1 VHAITFESPGDADVL
16 TWAEVPDPRIG
27 AGEVLIKTAATA
39 VNRADILQRR
49 GYYNPPPGASDILG
63 LECSGTIVEIGED
76 VTEWSVGDEVCALLA
91 GGGYAERVVVDA
103 GSLLPI
109 PAGIDITTAGGLPEV
124 ACTTWSNLFM
134 VAALRPTEVLLI
146 HGGSSGIGTF
156 AIQLAKQAGARV
168 AVTCG
173 TPEKA
178 KACVALGADFAINYH
193 DEDFVERINE
203 WTDGAGADVI
213 LDNMGAKYLARNV
226 AALATNGRLV
236 IIGMQGGVKAELDI
250 NALMYKRGAIIGTTI
265 RSRPLDEKAAIAASV
280 REHVWP
286 LLAEG
291 AIKPVV
297 DRSFPIEDAADAHRY
312 LEGSSHIG
320 KVLLTVDKS
329 AR

>member
-1 VHAITFESPGDADVL
+1 M
-16 TWAEVPDPRIG
+16 
-27 AGEVLIKTAATA
+27 
-39 VNRADILQRR
+39 
-49 GYYNPPPGASDILG
+49 
-63 LECSGTIVEIGED
+63 
-76 VTEWSVGDEVCALLA
+76 CALLA
-91 GGGYAERVVVDA
+91 GGGYAERVAVDS

-109 PAGIDITTAGGLPEV
+109 PDGVDVPTAGGLPEV

-134 VAALRPTEVLLI
+134 VAALRPGEVLLI

-178 KACVALGADFAINYH
+178 KACLALGADLAINYR

-203 WTDGAGADVI
+203 WTNAAGVDVI
-213 LDNMGAKYLARNV
+213 LDNMGAKYLSRNV
-226 AALATNGRLV
+226 SALATNGRLV

-265 RSRPLDEKAAIAASV
+265 RARPLDEKAAIATSV

-286 LLAEG
+286 LLAQG

-297 DRSFPIEDAADAHRY
+297 DRSFPIQDAAEAHRY

-320 KVLLTVDKS
+320 KVLLTVGQ
-329 AR
+329 